1 MAKKT
6 APATVLT
13 AAIYAR
19 YSSSNQNDASIE
31 QQIAECKA
39 YAVQNNLTVVAEF
52 EDRAMT
58 GRNDKRPGFQRMI
71 RAAERHEFQVLLTY
85 KSNRLARNMLDALR
99 YENRLD
105 KAGVKVVYCKEDFGD
120 NAAGRLALRMMMSI
134 NEFYSDNLSEDVK
147 RGMLDGAMK
156 CKVVG
161 AIPYGYKKGADDRFE
176 IDEATAPIVQE
187 IFQRI
192 INGEAYIDIAR
203 SLNARGLKTAQGKP
217 WGKGSFLGII
227 RNERYTGTYLF
238 KDVRIEGGM
247 PKIITREVYDAVQE
261 IRKERN
267 AFAGRHRS
275 NNDFLLTG
283 KLFCGH
289 CLSPMVGISGKGRHG
304 DVHYYYSCNG
314 KRMQKICNKKNERK
328 EFIEEEVT
336 RAILTVVLKDDMVEW
351 IADSIMEMAEKQKQ
365 ASKLGYYEAR
375 LSDTQKQIANIVR
388 AVEMGVIADEF
399 KERMTQLQADKQT
412 LQGKIALE
420 KMNLLQVD
428 RPRVVFYLEKIR
440 EGDPADPEF
449 QHRIIRDF
457 IRAVYIY
464 DDYFKLVVDFTGKKT
479 SYKVPFSSGD
489 ADNIETSTEEETST
503 ETSTEKATEEMSKG
517 LYKRTFAPPYH
528 PYTNPCPVNSIEV
541 AGQGFVITWHFAKGK

>member
-1 MAKKT
+1 MAKKQK
-6 APATVLT
+6 PSMVPIT
-13 AAIYAR
+13 AAVYAR

-39 YAVQNNLTVVAEF
+39 YALQNNLTVVAEY

-99 YENRLD
+99 YENKLD

-147 RGMLDGAMK
+147 RGMLDGAQK

-161 AIPYGYKKGADDRFE
+161 SIPFGYKKGPDDRMV
-176 IDEATAPIVQE
+176 IDEATAPIVVE
-187 IFQRI
+187 IFKRVL
-192 INGEAYIDIAR
+192 NNEAYMDIAR
-203 SLNARGLKTAQGKP
+203 DLNERGLKTSQGKP
-217 WGKGSFLGII
+217 WGKGSFLGIL
-227 RNERYTGTYLF
+227 RNERYTGTYIF
-238 KDVRIEGGM
+238 KDVRIDGGM
-247 PKIITREVYDAVQE
+247 PQIIDREVFDAVQE

-267 AFAGRHRS
+267 AFTGRHRS

-283 KLFCGH
+283 KLFCGQ
-289 CLSPMVGISGKGRHG
+289 CLSPMVGISGRGRHG

-314 KRMQKICNKKNERK
+314 KRLQKICDKKNERK

-336 RAILTVVLKDDMVEW
+336 RAIMTVVLDDDMMEW
-351 IADSIMEMAEKQKQ
+351 MVDTIMAKAEEMKE
-365 ASKLGYYEAR
+365 ASKLGYYEAQ
-375 LSDTQKQIANIVR
+375 LSETQKQIANILR
-388 AVEMGVIADEF
+388 AVELGIIADEF
-399 KERMTQLQADKQT
+399 KERMAQLQSDKQT

-420 KMNLLQVD
+420 KRDLLQVD
-428 RPRVVFYLEKIR
+428 RLRVIHFFEQIR
-440 EGDPADPEF
+440 NGNPADPAF

-457 IRAVYIY
+457 VLAVYLY
-464 DDYFKLVVDFTGKKT
+464 DGYFKLVVNFTGKNRA
-479 SYKVPFSSGD
+479 YKVPFSIGTSSTD
-489 ADNIETSTEEETST
+489 TTDLSTDEVETSTEMS
-503 ETSTEKATEEMSKG
+503 TEEMGKG

-528 PYTNPCPVNSIEV
+528 TYTNPCPVNSIEV
-541 AGQGFVITWHFAKGK
+541 AGQGFVITWYYGLHK

>member
-1 MAKKT
+1 MPKANT
-6 APATVLT
+6 QPGVACS

-31 QQIAECKA
+31 QQIAECRV
-39 YAVQNNLTVVAEF
+39 YALQNNLTVVGEY

-85 KSNRLARNMLDALR
+85 KSNRLARNMLDALK

-147 RGMLDGAMK
+147 HGMLDGAQK
-156 CKVVG
+156 CRVVG
-161 AIPYGYKKGADDRFE
+161 AIPFGYRKGADGRLE
-176 IDEATAPIVQE
+176 IDEPAAEIVRE
-187 IFQRI
+187 IFSRI
-192 INGEAYIDIAR
+192 LGGEAYMDIAR
-203 SLNARGLKTAQGKP
+203 DLNARGLRTSQGNP
-217 WGKGSFLGII
+217 WSKGSFLGII

-238 KDVRIEGGM
+238 KDVRIEGGI
-247 PKIITREVYDAVQE
+247 PQIITREVYDAVQE

-289 CLSPMVGISGKGRHG
+289 CLSPMVGVSGKGRHG

-314 KRMQKICNKKNERK
+314 KRLQKICKKKNVRK
-328 EFIEEEVT
+328 QVIEEEVT
-336 RAILTVVLKDDMVEW
+336 RAILAVVLDDDMIEW
-351 IADSIMEMAEKQKQ
+351 IADSIMDMAEKQKQ
-365 ASKLGYYEAR
+365 ASKLSYYESR
-375 LSDTQKQIANIVR
+375 LSDTQKQIMNILR
-388 AVEMGVIADEF
+388 AVEMGIIADEF
-399 KERMTQLQADKQT
+399 KNLMAQLQADKQT
-412 LQGKIALE
+412 LQGQIALE
-420 KMNLLQVD
+420 KQGLFLVD
-428 RPRVVFYLEKIR
+428 RIHVLHFLETVR
-440 EGDPADPEF
+440 DGNPANPDF

-457 IRAVYIY
+457 VRAVYLY
-464 DDYFKLVVDFTGKKT
+464 DDHFKLVVDFTGKNV
-479 SYKVPFSSGD
+479 SYEYPMPK
-489 ADNIETSTEEETST
+489 
-503 ETSTEKATEEMSKG
+503 TEKDDNDAVTTDCA
-517 LYKRTFAPPYH
+517 RV
-528 PYTNPCPVNSIEV
+528 CIE
-541 AGQGFVITWHFAKGK
+541 ANEPRQ